1 MISNASNVAL
11 HSAFSTLCT
20 NVTDGRSQYHTD
32 GKKGFYT
39 KIGSVSRSDDD
50 IVLVVVDSV
59 QLCRQ
64 NDETRDKRST
74 FGWQFRPKWIFKRS
88 LLMARGRQKRP
99 SHVAVLMVILLF
111 GQSNC
116 ITLHGWMSEK
126 RLTSHSTDSKLS
138 RTQILPGNHLHWCW
152 QLNPQQ

>member
-1 MISNASNVAL
+1 MQYFITGFVLCQKYLQYSSPDPHLMISNASNVAL

-74 FGWQFRPKWIFKRS
+74 FG
-88 LLMARGRQKRP
+88 
-99 SHVAVLMVILLF
+99 
-111 GQSNC
+111 
-116 ITLHGWMSEK
+116 
-126 RLTSHSTDSKLS
+126 
-138 RTQILPGNHLHWCW
+138 
-152 QLNPQQ
+152 